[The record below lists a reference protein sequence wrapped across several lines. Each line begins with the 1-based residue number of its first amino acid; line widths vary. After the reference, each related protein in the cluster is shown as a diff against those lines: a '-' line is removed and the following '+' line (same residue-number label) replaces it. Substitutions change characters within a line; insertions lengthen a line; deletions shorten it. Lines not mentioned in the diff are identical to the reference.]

1 MAKKSRRIKA
11 RKRTKATTV
20 NVRKAELLDAVT
32 TAPALQAKP
41 VAKVQPQAQFP
52 VGQYQYVIT
61 DVRHIGILAASI
73 VVILV
78 VLSFILG

>member
-11 RKRTKATTV
+11 SKRTKATTV
-20 NVRKAELLDAVT
+20 NVRKVEPLDAVT
-32 TAPALQAKP
+32 TAPTLQAKP
-41 VAKVQPQAQFP
+41 VAKVQPQAQSSA
-52 VGQYQYVIT
+52 GQYQYVIT